1 MDFSRE
7 LIRDENHGFFLEGPS
22 EKELLLGLLPKM
34 IPADMDVRYLVFR
47 GKQDLEK
54 NLVRRLRGWQLPN
67 SVFVVMRD
75 QDAGDCRH
83 VKAGL
88 VKKCTE
94 SGKTGWL
101 VRVACREMES
111 FFLGDLAAVELG
123 LGVDKLR
130 EKQRT
135 RKFRNPDNLANPSA
149 ELMKL
154 TGNRY
159 DKLSGSRAIGPH
171 LNIERNKSH
180 SFKVLVDGIR
190 KLMEDP

>member
-1 MDFSRE
+1 MKTMV
-7 LIRDENHGFFLEGPS
+7 FFLEGPS
-22 EKELLLGLLPKM
+22 EKELLLGVLPKM

-67 SVFVVMRD
+67 SMFVILRD

-88 VKKCTE
+88 VEKCTE

-111 FFLGDLAAVELG
+111 FFLGDLAAVEQG

-130 EKQRT
+130 EKQKT

-159 DKLSGSRAIGPH
+159 DKLSGSRAISPH
-171 LNIERNKSH
+171 LNIECNKSH
-180 SFKVLVDGIR
+180 SFKILVDGIC

>member
-1 MDFSRE
+1 MKT
-7 LIRDENHGFFLEGPS
+7 IVFFLEGPS
-22 EKELLLGLLPKM
+22 EKEMLLGLLPKL
-34 IPADMDVRYLVFR
+34 IPEETEVRFLVFR

-54 NLVRRLRGWQLPN
+54 NLTHRLRGWQLPD

-83 VKAGL
+83 TKAKL
-88 VKKCTE
+88 EDLCRE

-101 VRVACREMES
+101 VRIACREMES
-111 FFLGDLAAVELG
+111 FFLGDLAAVEQG
-123 LGVDKLR
+123 LGVKKLR
-130 EKQRT
+130 EKQQT
-135 RKFRNPDNLANPSA
+135 RKFKNPDRLANPAA

-154 TGNRY
+154 TGKRY

-171 LNIERNKSH
+171 LNTESNRSH

-190 KLMEDP
+190 KIVEAP